1 MPSEHAKLNPSAAER
16 WLNCP
21 GSVALSEQCPP
32 SKDTKYSK
40 EGTRA
45 HSVAEAK
52 LRAISGEISTRKMNS
67 LIKKEE
73 PDGEMQEATDYYR
86 DAVTEIFYSAGDD
99 AELLVEQKFS
109 LSKWIPES
117 FGTSDAVVIGG
128 GKIEV
133 IDLKYGK
140 GIRVSA
146 KDNPQLRLYG
156 LGAAELFGG
165 LYDFDTVRMTIIQP
179 RLDHVSTD
187 EIPLADLI
195 KWADGIKPTAEKAFN
210 GCEEFASGEWCRF
223 CPAKATCR
231 VRAEANL
238 ELERMKFKEPALLTN
253 DEIGD
258 VLSRGDRLKA
268 WHKDVEEYVFNRA
281 LEGEHFDGWKLVE
294 GKSNRKIMDELAAV
308 EKLKEAGIDEALLY
322 KREMYGITQL
332 EKNVGKKKLAETLG
346 NLIQKPAGK
355 PTLVPESDKREAIN
369 TAEKAAEDFKEEES

>member
-1 MPSEHAKLNPSAAER
+1 MPSDHAKLNPSAASR

-32 SKDTKYSK
+32 SKSTKYSE

-52 LRAISGEISTRKMNS
+52 LRMVSGEISVRKMNS

-73 PDGEMQEATDYYR
+73 PDGEMQEATDYYK
-86 DAVTEIFYSAGDD
+86 DAVTEIFYGAGDD

-109 LSKWIPES
+109 LDKWIPES

-146 KDNPQLRLYG
+146 KDNPQLKLYA
-156 LGAAELFGG
+156 LGAAELFSG
-165 LYDFDTVRMTIIQP
+165 LYEFDTVRMTIIQP

-187 EIPLADLI
+187 ELPLAELVA
-195 KWADGIKPTAEKAFN
+195 WADSISPTAKKAFD
-210 GCEEFASGEWCRF
+210 GCEEYKSGDWCRF

-231 VRAEANL
+231 TRAEDAL
-238 ELERMKFKEPALLTN
+238 ETERLNFKQPALLTN
-253 DEIGD
+253 DEIGE
-258 VLSRGDRLKA
+258 VLTRGDALKD
-268 WHKDVEEYVFNRA
+268 WHKDVTDYVYERA
-281 LEGEHFDGWKLVE
+281 LAGEHFEGWKIVE
-294 GKSNRKIMDELAAV
+294 GKSNRKITDEIEAV
-308 EKLKEAGIDEALLY
+308 KKLTAAGIDEALLY
-322 KREMYGITQL
+322 KREFYGITQL
-332 EKNVGKKKLAETLG
+332 EKNVGKKKLTEVLG
-346 NLIQKPAGK
+346 KLIQKPPGK
-355 PTLVPESDKREAIN
+355 PTLVPESDTRTALN
-369 TAEKAAEDFKEEES
+369 TAEKAAEDFKED